1 MDHTQFE
8 LSFLT
13 GGDMKKILL
22 LTLSAL
28 FLFAVIMLAAEEKA
42 VVTKVYDGD
51 YIKVK
56 MEGKSYKVKLLGSD
70 VPDKK
75 WGTAKNI
82 KDAIKDAEKYVKD
95 LIDNKEIKLVSDKS
109 AGDKNKKGHLLRY
122 VYLGSTLV
130 NAELIKKGY
139 ANVSDDTFSKKST
152 FSGYAKKAEKDKIGI
167 WSDEVKKEG
176 FFSKWFGRNKSEDD
190 SDADAEDVKE
200 EAVSSK
206 ETKAA
211 KDTEVKSRTTAKDTD
226 TSWYKSSMAS
236 VIVYVTKSGE
246 KFHKKGCPHL
256 TESATKITIKE
267 AKEKGYQPCKTCEPL
282 KDL

>member
-1 MDHTQFE
+1 
-8 LSFLT
+8 
-13 GGDMKKILL
+13 MKKILL
-22 LTLSAL
+22 LTLL
-28 FLFAVIMLAAEEKA
+28 TVFLFAVFMLDAEEKA
-42 VVTKVYDGD
+42 VVTKVYDAD

-56 MEGKSYKVKLLGSD
+56 IEGKSYKVKLLGSD

-82 KDAIKDAEKYVKD
+82 KDAIKEAEKYVKD

-109 AGDKNKKGHLLRY
+109 AGDKNKKGRLLRY

-130 NAELIKKGY
+130 NAELVKKGY
-139 ANVSDDTFSKKST
+139 ANVSDDAFSKKST
-152 FSGYAKKAEKDKIGI
+152 FSGYAKKAEKEKLGI

-190 SDADAEDVKE
+190 AEEDAEEVKE
-200 EAVSSK
+200 EVVRSKATK
-206 ETKAA
+206 ET
-211 KDTEVKSRTTAKDTD
+211 KDTEVKSRTTAKDLD

-236 VIVYVTKSGE
+236 KIVYVTKSGE
-246 KFHKKGCPHL
+246 KFHNKGCSHL
-256 TESATKITIKE
+256 TESATTITIKE
-267 AKEKGYQPCKTCEPL
+267 AKDKGYQPCKTCEPL

>member
-1 MDHTQFE
+1 
-8 LSFLT
+8 
-13 GGDMKKILL
+13 MKKIFLL
-22 LTLSAL
+22 AL
-28 FLFAVIMLAAEEKA
+28 AAIFLFAVIMLAAEEKA

-56 MEGKSYKVKLLGSD
+56 IDGKSYKVKMLGSD

-82 KDAIKDAEKYVKD
+82 KDAIKEAEKYVKD

-130 NAELIKKGY
+130 NAELLKKGY
-139 ANVSDDTFSKKST
+139 ANVSDESFSKKST
-152 FSGYAKKAEKDKIGI
+152 FSGYATKAEKEKIGI
-167 WSDEVKKEG
+167 WSDAVKKEG
-176 FFSKWFGRNKSEDD
+176 IFSKWFGRDKSEDNAE
-190 SDADAEDVKE
+190 ADTEDVKE

-206 ETKAA
+206 ETKTA

-236 VIVYVTKSGE
+236 KIVYVTKAGE
-246 KFHKKGCPHL
+246 KFHKKGCSHL
-256 TESATKITIKE
+256 TESATTITIKD
-267 AKEKGYQPCKTCEPL
+267 AKDKGYQPCKTCEPL

>member
-1 MDHTQFE
+1 
-8 LSFLT
+8 
-13 GGDMKKILL
+13 MKKILL
-22 LTLSAL
+22 LTLSAV

-56 MEGKSYKVKLLGSD
+56 IEGKSYKVKMLGSD

-130 NAELIKKGY
+130 NAELLKKGY

-152 FSGYAKKAEKDKIGI
+152 FNGYAKKAEKDKIGI
-167 WSDEVKKEG
+167 WSEAVKKEG
-176 FFSKWFGRNKSEDD
+176 VFSKWFGRNKSEDD
-190 SDADAEDVKE
+190 SDADAEDAKE

-206 ETKAA
+206 KAGS
-211 KDTEVKSRTTAKDTD
+211 ESVKSVSSTKDTD

-246 KFHKKGCPHL
+246 KFHKKGCSHL

>member
-1 MDHTQFE
+1 
-8 LSFLT
+8 
-13 GGDMKKILL
+13 MKKILF
-22 LTLSAL
+22 LTLLAG
-28 FLFAVIMLAAEEKA
+28 FLFAVFMFAAEEKA

-56 MEGKSYKVKLLGSD
+56 IEGKSYKVKMLGSD

-82 KDAIKDAEKYVKD
+82 KDAIKEAEKYVKD

-109 AGDKNKKGHLLRY
+109 AGDKNKKGRLLRY

-130 NAELIKKGY
+130 NAELLKKGY

-152 FSGYAKKAEKDKIGI
+152 FSGYAKKAENEKLGI

-176 FFSKWFGRNKSEDD
+176 IFSKWFGRNKSEDD
-190 SDADAEDVKE
+190 AEEDAEEVKE

-206 ETKAA
+206 KTSNEK
-211 KDTEVKSRTTAKDTD
+211 VKSLSSTKDTD

-236 VIVYVTKSGE
+236 KIVYVTKSGE
-246 KFHKKGCPHL
+246 KFHKKGCSHL
-256 TESATKITIKE
+256 TESATTITIKD
-267 AKEKGYQPCKTCEPL
+267 AKDKGYQPCKTCEPL
-282 KDL
+282 KDIEK